1 MQGQVKKTGGSD
13 LKLILVLTAVFT
25 LSQVTTFFRIYA
37 QHQMDGVPLDWGGAI
52 WDRFLAWIIGFIFL
66 VAIVITT
73 RRYLLEKK
81 SWPLTIGI
89 HLFIAAVVS
98 FIWYV
103 TLISISKLFGPTN
116 GEAFAN
122 FDLLYWF
129 FMNFDKLF
137 LLYLCT
143 AIITYAYYYVQRDRD
158 NRINRS
164 KMENQLLE
172 ARLKM
177 LQSQLHPHF
186 LFNTLNSITSL
197 MDVDI
202 HKAKIMTVDLADL
215 LRHVLAHK
223 DVQLI
228 NLDDELAILSKYVD
242 IEKTRFSDDLEINWH
257 LEGDFKR
264 VQIPSMLLQPLVENS
279 IKHGF
284 SRQHP
289 SLRIDIRLKR
299 LKDRLQV
306 IIEDNGQGIP
316 QQEAGTIF
324 ETGTGIQNTQQRLE
338 SIYGDQQVFSV
349 TNKPEGGVMNLIEIP
364 LALSVQSPLTEVSRS
379 REVLT
384 S

>member
-1 MQGQVKKTGGSD
+1 
-13 LKLILVLTAVFT
+13 LF
-25 LSQVTTFFRIYA
+25 
-37 QHQMDGVPLDWGGAI
+37 GAI
-52 WDRFLAWIIGFIFL
+52 NEQAFDNFN
-66 VAIVITT
+66 
-73 RRYLLEKK
+73 
-81 SWPLTIGI
+81 
-89 HLFIAAVVS
+89 LF
-98 FIWYV
+98 
-103 TLISISKLFGPTN
+103 
-116 GEAFAN
+116 
-122 FDLLYWF
+122 YWF
-129 FMNFDKLF
+129 FMSFDKLF

-164 KMENQLLE
+164 RMENQLLE

-228 NLDDELAILSKYVD
+228 KLDDELAILSKYVD

-257 LEGDFKR
+257 LEGDFR
-264 VQIPSMLLQPLVENS
+264 QVQIPSMLLQPLVENS

-289 SLRIDIRLKR
+289 SLKIDIRLT
-299 LKDRLQV
+299 RLQDNLQI

-316 QQEAGTIF
+316 TTDTGEIF
-324 ETGTGIQNTQQRLE
+324 ETGTGIQNTKQRLE

-349 TNKPEGGVMNLIEIP
+349 ANKPGGGVKNYIEIP
-364 LALSVQSPLTEVSRS
+364 LALSPKESSVQAPQA

-384 S
+384 G

>member
-1 MQGQVKKTGGSD
+1 MQDHVKKKSGSD
-13 LKLILVLTAVFT
+13 LKLILVITAVFT

-52 WDRFLAWIIGFIFL
+52 WDRFLAWMIGFIFL

-73 RRYLLEKK
+73 RRFLLEKK

-98 FIWYV
+98 FIWYL

-122 FDLLYWF
+122 FNLLYWF

-197 MDVDI
+197 MDLDI

-228 NLDDELAILSKYVD
+228 DLEDELAILSKYVD
-242 IEKTRFSDDLEINWH
+242 IEKTRFSDDLEITWH
-257 LEGDFKR
+257 MEGNFSR

-284 SRQHP
+284 SREHP
-289 SLRIDIRLKR
+289 SIKVDIRLERKQ
-299 LKDRLQV
+299 DRLQI

-316 QQEAGTIF
+316 SDEAAAVF
-324 ETGTGIQNTQQRLE
+324 ETGTGIQNTKQRLE

-349 TNKPEGGVMNLIEIP
+349 MNKPEGGVKNYIEIP
-364 LALSVQSPLTEVSRS
+364 LALGIDKKLPLKPKSKEL
-379 REVLT
+379 LT

>member
-1 MQGQVKKTGGSD
+1 MQGQNKKRGGSD

-25 LSQVTTFFRIYA
+25 LSQVTTFFRVYA
-37 QHQMDGVPLDWGGAI
+37 QHQMDGVPLDWGGVL

-81 SWPLTIGI
+81 SWPQTIGI
-89 HLFIAAVVS
+89 HLLIAGVAS

-103 TLISISKLFGPTN
+103 TLISASKLFGATN
-116 GEAFAN
+116 EQAFDN

-129 FMNFDKLF
+129 FMSFDKLF

-228 NLDDELAILSKYVD
+228 NLEDELTILSKYVD

-284 SRQHP
+284 SRNHP
-289 SLRIDIRLKR
+289 SLKIDIRLKR
-299 LKDRLQV
+299 LEDRLQI

-316 QQEAGTIF
+316 ATEEAGVF
-324 ETGTGIQNTQQRLE
+324 ETGTGIQNTKQRLD
-338 SIYGDQQVFSV
+338 SIYGDRQVFSV
-349 TNKPEGGVMNLIEIP
+349 TNKAEGGVKNYIEIP
-364 LALSVQSPLTEVSRS
+364 LSVGLGKPQVNISKPE
-379 REVLT
+379 EALT

>member
-1 MQGQVKKTGGSD
+1 MQGQIKKKTGSD

-25 LSQVTTFFRIYA
+25 LSQVTTFFRVYA
-37 QHQMDGVPLDWGGAI
+37 QHQMDGISLDWGAVL

-89 HLFIAAVVS
+89 HLFIAAVAS

-103 TLISISKLFGPTN
+103 TLIYASRLFGAISDQ
-116 GEAFAN
+116 AFDN

-129 FMNFDKLF
+129 FMSFDKLF

-228 NLDDELAILSKYVD
+228 ELEDELAILSKYVD

-257 LEGDFKR
+257 VEGDFNR
-264 VQIPSMLLQPLVENS
+264 VRIPSMLLQPLVENS

-289 SLRIDIRLKR
+289 SLSIDIRLKR
-299 LKDRLQV
+299 LDDRLQI
-306 IIEDNGQGIP
+306 IIEDDGQGIP
-316 QQEAGTIF
+316 ANEAAGVF
-324 ETGTGIQNTQQRLE
+324 ETGTGIQNTKQRLE
-338 SIYGDQQVFSV
+338 SIYGDRQVFSV
-349 TNKPEGGVMNLIEIP
+349 TNKPEGGVQNYIEIP
-364 LALSVQSPLTEVSRS
+364 LDSGIPSSSVNIPKPQAAFSN
-379 REVLT
+379 
-384 S
+384 

>member
-1 MQGQVKKTGGSD
+1 MQDQVKKSSGSD
-13 LKLILVLTAVFT
+13 LKLILVITAVFT

-37 QHQMDGVPLDWGGAI
+37 QHQMDGVPLDWGVAI
-52 WDRFLAWIIGFIFL
+52 WDRFLAWMIGFIFL

-73 RRYLLEKK
+73 RRFLLEKK

-98 FIWYV
+98 FIWYL
-103 TLISISKLFGPTN
+103 TLIFISKLFGPTN
-116 GEAFAN
+116 GDAFAN

-164 KMENQLLE
+164 QMETQLLE

-177 LQSQLHPHF
+177 LQSQLQPHF

-228 NLDDELAILSKYVD
+228 DLDDELAILSKYVD
-242 IEKTRFSDDLEINWH
+242 IEKTRFSDDLEITWH
-257 LEGDFKR
+257 LDGNFKQ

-289 SLRIDIRLKR
+289 SLKVDIRLKR
-299 LKDRLQV
+299 QKDRLQ
-306 IIEDNGQGIP
+306 ITIEDNGQGIP
-316 QQEAGTIF
+316 TAEAGGVF

-338 SIYGDQQVFSV
+338 SIYGDHKVFLV
-349 TNKPEGGVMNLIEIP
+349 TNKPEGGVKNYIEIP
-364 LALSVQSPLTEVSRS
+364 LALSEDQPRPPTPKNSK
-379 REVLT
+379 VLT
-384 S
+384 N

>member
-1 MQGQVKKTGGSD
+1 MQGQIKKSRGSD
-13 LKLILVLTAVFT
+13 LKLILVITAVFT
-25 LSQVTTFFRIYA
+25 LSQVTTFFRVYA
-37 QHQMDGVPLDWGGAI
+37 QHQMDDVPLDWSVVI
-52 WDRFLAWIIGFIFL
+52 WDRVMAWIIGFIFL

-73 RRYLLEKK
+73 RRFLLEKK
-81 SWPLTIGI
+81 SWPMTIGI
-89 HLFIAAVVS
+89 HLLIAAVVS
-98 FIWYV
+98 FLWYV
-103 TLISISKLFGPTN
+103 TLISVSKLIGPMN

-158 NRINRS
+158 NKINRS
-164 KMENQLLE
+164 RMENQLLE

-202 HKAKIMTVDLADL
+202 RKAKIMTVDLADL

-228 NLDDELAILSKYVD
+228 DLDDEITILAKYVD
-242 IEKTRFSDDLEINWH
+242 IEKTRFSDDLTINWH
-257 LEGDFKR
+257 LDGDFNR

-289 SLRIDIRLKR
+289 SLMVDIRLKR
-299 LKDRLQV
+299 LKDTLKI
-306 IIEDNGQGIP
+306 IIEDNGQGFSS
-316 QQEAGTIF
+316 QEAAGVF
-324 ETGTGIQNTQQRLE
+324 ERGTGIQNTQQRLQ
-338 SIYGDQQVFSV
+338 SIYGNQHTFSV
-349 TNKPEGGVMNLIEIP
+349 RTKEEGGVENFIEIP
-364 LALSVQSPLTEVSRS
+364 LAMRPGRAADGISRPK
-379 REVLT
+379 EALT

>member
-1 MQGQVKKTGGSD
+1 MQGQLKKSGGSD
-13 LKLILVLTAVFT
+13 LKLILVITAVFT
-25 LSQVTTFFRIYA
+25 LSQFTTFLRVYA
-37 QHQMDGVPLDWGGAI
+37 QHRMDDIPLDWGGVL
-52 WDRFLAWIIGFIFL
+52 WDRLLAWITGFIF
-66 VAIVITT
+66 VVTIVITT
-73 RRYLLEKK
+73 RRFLLEKK
-81 SWPLTIGI
+81 SWPLTIAI
-89 HLFIAAVVS
+89 HLFVAAVVS
-98 FIWYV
+98 FLWYV
-103 TLISISKLFGPTN
+103 TLIFVSKLAGPTN

-122 FDLLYWF
+122 FNLLYWF
-129 FMNFDKLF
+129 FMSFDKLF

-223 DVQLI
+223 DVQMI
-228 NLDDELAILSKYVD
+228 DLDDELAILAKYVD
-242 IEKTRFSDDLEINWH
+242 IEKTRFSDDLEINWRI
-257 LEGDFKR
+257 EGDFR
-264 VQIPSMLLQPLVENS
+264 DVQIPSMLLQPLVENS

-289 SLRIDIRLKR
+289 TLAIDICLKR
-299 LKDRLQV
+299 REDKLQ
-306 IIEDNGQGIP
+306 ITIEDNGQGIP
-316 QQEAGTIF
+316 DATAAGVF
-324 ETGTGIQNTQQRLE
+324 ETGTGIQNTRQRLE
-338 SIYGDQQVFSV
+338 SIYGTEHIFSV
-349 TNKPEGGVMNLIEIP
+349 HNKSDGGVENFIEIP
-364 LALSVQSPLTEVSRS
+364 LALRPHQSDSKVAKPQPAVTN
-379 REVLT
+379 
-384 S
+384 

>member
-1 MQGQVKKTGGSD
+1 MQSQIKKSSGSD
-13 LKLILVLTAVFT
+13 LRLILVITAVFT

-37 QHQMDGVPLDWGGAI
+37 QHQMDDIPMNWGAI
-52 WDRFLAWIIGFIFL
+52 LWDRSLAWVIGFIFL

-73 RRYLLEKK
+73 RRFLLEKK
-81 SWPLTIGI
+81 SWPMTIGI
-89 HLFIAAVVS
+89 HILIAAVVS
-98 FIWYV
+98 FLWYA
-103 TLISISKLFGPTN
+103 TLIFASRLLGPTN

-143 AIITYAYYYVQRDRD
+143 AMITYAYYYVQRDRD
-158 NRINRS
+158 NKINRS

-202 HKAKIMTVDLADL
+202 QKAKIMTVDLADL

-223 DVQLI
+223 DAQFI
-228 NLDDELAILSKYVD
+228 DLDDELTILSKYVD
-242 IEKTRFSDDLEINWH
+242 IEKTRFSEDLEVTWH

-279 IKHGF
+279 VKHGF

-289 SLRIDIRLKR
+289 NLQVDIRLKR
-299 LKDRLQV
+299 LDDRLQ
-306 IIEDNGQGIP
+306 ITIEDDGQGFP
-316 QQEAGTIF
+316 SREAAGIF
-324 ETGTGIQNTQQRLE
+324 ESGTGIQNTQQRLQ
-338 SIYGDQQVFSV
+338 SVYGDQMIFSV
-349 TNKPEGGVMNLIEIP
+349 HTKEEGGVKNYIEIP
-364 LALSVQSPLTEVSRS
+364 ITLRSEREADDILKRKEVF
-379 REVLT
+379 T
-384 S
+384 G

>member
-1 MQGQVKKTGGSD
+1 MQGQNKKRGGSD

-25 LSQVTTFFRIYA
+25 LSQVTTFFRVYA
-37 QHQMDGVPLDWGGAI
+37 QHQMDGVPLDWGGVL

-81 SWPLTIGI
+81 SWPQTIGI
-89 HLFIAAVVS
+89 HLLIAGVAS
-98 FIWYV
+98 FIWDV
-103 TLISISKLFGPTN
+103 TLISASKLFGATN
-116 GEAFAN
+116 EQAFDN

-129 FMNFDKLF
+129 FMSFDKLF

-228 NLDDELAILSKYVD
+228 NLEDELTILSKYVD
-242 IEKTRFSDDLEINWH
+242 IEKTRFSDDLEVNLQ
-257 LEGDFKR
+257 LEGAFQR
-264 VQIPSMLLQPLVENS
+264 VQIPSLLLQPLVENS

-284 SRQHP
+284 SRNHP
-289 SLRIDIRLKR
+289 SLKIDIRLKR
-299 LKDRLQV
+299 LEDRLQI

-316 QQEAGTIF
+316 ATEEAGVF
-324 ETGTGIQNTQQRLE
+324 ETGTGIQNTKQRLD
-338 SIYGDQQVFSV
+338 SIYGDRQVFSV
-349 TNKPEGGVMNLIEIP
+349 TNKAEGGVKNYIEIP
-364 LALSVQSPLTEVSRS
+364 LSIELSKAPVNISKPE
-379 REVLT
+379 EALT